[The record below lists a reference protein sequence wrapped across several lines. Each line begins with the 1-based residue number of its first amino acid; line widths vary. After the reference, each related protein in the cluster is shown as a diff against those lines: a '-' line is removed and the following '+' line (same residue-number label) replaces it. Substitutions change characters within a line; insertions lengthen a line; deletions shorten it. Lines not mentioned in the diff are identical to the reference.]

1 MSIQHMLMKNIIILY
16 PLLFVATVNTVLA
29 QLNPRKV
36 VANWTTDTSRHV
48 VPLDEFTVLLAPD
61 GIPPIDEP
69 KYWSRDMA
77 EKAFFTHEPVIAVE
91 INGEAKAFPLSILT
105 YHEIV
110 NDSIGGVPV
119 TVTYCPLCNAAI
131 VFDRRLRHDNKDYL
145 LDFGVSGMLRNSDLV
160 MWDRQT
166 QSWWQQFTGSGL
178 VGDLAGAQLE
188 FLPSMLI
195 SLEEFIT
202 SYPEGMVLS
211 TETGHERQYGTNPYS
226 GYDNL
231 ENTQPRLFNNKVD
244 NRLPPMER
252 VIDIHVKGKYKI
264 YPLSTISERH
274 VINDKFQGLPL
285 VIFYTSKTV
294 SVLDNTKISE
304 SRQVGSVTVFSSEI
318 EGQTLKFKKKR
329 SGFVDKQTKSV
340 WSITGECIS
349 GEMKGKQ
356 LRPVTHGNHFAFA
369 WFAFHPETEIYGRI
383 HDH

>member
-1 MSIQHMLMKNIIILY
+1 MKNPFAIILV
-16 PLLFVATVNTVLA
+16 LLLISIAIYQVQA
-29 QLNPRKV
+29 QSNSRKV
-36 VANWTTDTSRHV
+36 VTNWTTDKSKHV
-48 VPLDEFTVLLAPD
+48 VPLDEFTVLLVPD
-61 GIPPIDEP
+61 GIPPIDQP

-77 EKAFFTHEPVIAVE
+77 EKVFFAHEPVIAVE
-91 INGEAKAFPLSILT
+91 MNGEAKAFPLSILT

-131 VFDRRLRHDNKDYL
+131 VFDRRLRHNEIDYL

-178 VGDLAGAQLE
+178 VGELAGAQLE
-188 FLPSMLI
+188 FISSMLI
-195 SLEEFIT
+195 SLEEFFT
-202 SYPEGMVLS
+202 SYPEGKVLS

-231 ENTQPRLFNNKVD
+231 ENTQPRLFYNKVD

-252 VIDIHVKGKYKI
+252 VIDVHAQGKYKI
-264 YPLSTISERH
+264 YPLTTISERQA
-274 VINDKFQGLPL
+274 VNDKFQGQPL

-304 SRQVGSVTVFSSEI
+304 SRQVGSVTVFRPEI
-318 EGQTLKFKKKR
+318 DGQTLKFTKKR
-329 SGFVDKQTKSV
+329 SGFIDKQTKSV
-340 WSITGECIS
+340 WTITGKCIS
-349 GEMKGKQ
+349 GELEGKQ
-356 LRPVTHGNHFAFA
+356 LITITHGNHFAFA
-369 WFAFHPETEIYGRI
+369 WFAFYPETEIYGR
-383 HDH
+383 

>member
-1 MSIQHMLMKNIIILY
+1 MQVKYLTMRGKGKFVLTLCFMLLASI
-16 PLLFVATVNTVLA
+16 LA
-29 QLNPRKV
+29 QAQSNPRKV
-36 VANWTTDTSRHV
+36 ATNWTTDTSRYV

-61 GIPPIDEP
+61 GIPPIDRP
-69 KYWSRDMA
+69 KYWNREMS
-77 EKAFFTHEPVIAVE
+77 EKVFFAHEPVISVA

-105 YHEIV
+105 YHKIV

-131 VFDRRLRHDNKDYL
+131 VFDRRLRYNEKDYL

-178 VGDLAGAQLE
+178 VGELSGAQLE

-195 SLEEFIT
+195 SLEEFFI
-202 SYPEGMVLS
+202 SYPEGMMLS

-231 ENTQPRLFNNKVD
+231 ENTQPRLFFNKVD

-264 YPLSTISERH
+264 YPLSKISERK
-274 VINDKFQGLPL
+274 VINDSFQSQSL

-294 SVLDNTKISE
+294 SVLDNTNISE
-304 SRQVGSVTVFSSEI
+304 SRQVGSVTVFRPEVD
-318 EGQTLKFKKKR
+318 GQKLKFVKKR
-329 SGFVDKQTKSV
+329 MGFVDKQTKSV

-349 GEMKGKQ
+349 GELEGKQ
-356 LRPVTHGNHFAFA
+356 LQPVTHGNHFAFV
-369 WFAFHPETEIYGRI
+369 WFAFHPESEIYCR
-383 HDH
+383 